1 MIRLLIG
8 DANLLVR
15 AGIKAILT
23 EAFSITEVGEA
34 TCGAEALASLRA
46 HSWSVCVLDVSLPER
61 GGLEIARYVRKGR
74 HKTLLLFLSSR
85 SDRQYAATAIKEG
98 ARGFILRD
106 CQREELLAAVRTMLE
121 GGCYV
126 SPQLS
131 DQLIARPDDDRP
143 PYARLSQRELQIFRK
158 LALGT
163 ALTEISRDLS
173 ISPKSVSTYRARIL
187 EKMRCRNNAEIT
199 QYAVREGLI

>member
-8 DANLLVR
+8 DSNLLVR

-23 EAFSITEVGEA
+23 DAFAIAEVGEA
-34 TCGAEALASLRA
+34 ACGAEVMASLRQ
-46 HSWSVCVLDVSLPER
+46 HQWNLCVLDVSLPER
-61 GGLEIARYVRKGR
+61 GGLEIARFVRKGR
-74 HKTLLLFLSSR
+74 CPTQLLFLSSR
-85 SDRQYAATAIKEG
+85 SDRQYAASALKEG

-106 CQREELLAAVRTMLE
+106 CTREDLLAAVRTMLD

-131 DQLIARPDDDRP
+131 DQLLAHSDDDRP
-143 PYARLSQRELQIFRK
+143 CYARLSQRELQIFRK
-158 LALGT
+158 LALGA

-173 ISPKSVSTYRARIL
+173 ISPKSVSTYRSRIL